1 MNEALIPL
9 AKPSAPPGTPGVYTD
24 LSSLIRLR
32 YTLGDISLLPRQ
44 PVTSVLAGRH
54 SSRLRGRGL
63 NFEEIRRYFPGDD
76 IRQIDWKVT
85 ARTRVP
91 YSRVYTEERGRD
103 TLLVVDQ
110 RLGMFFG
117 SQRNFK
123 SVTAAEVAAVAA
135 WRVIAAKDR
144 ISAVIFSDADL
155 EVIRGGGKP
164 NDVMRI
170 LQSVVTRNNA
180 LGIDREIVPAPQM
193 LDTALA
199 KAERLVTHDALVILI
214 TDASGHGP
222 ETSAILSRI
231 AAHNDVALAFVHDP
245 LEMELPDAGRKVFGS
260 GGMQLEADTSASSL
274 RRDFKHSF
282 ENRYEEARRFLIQ
295 REIPLL
301 PIRADQDTAPQL
313 RRLLGRTIRK

>member
-1 MNEALIPL
+1 MNEALIPSV
-9 AKPSAPPGTPGVYTD
+9 KPSAPPGTPGVYTN
-24 LSSLIRLR
+24 LASLIRLR

-85 ARTRVP
+85 ARTRVTH
-91 YSRVYTEERGRD
+91 SRVYTEERGRD

-117 SQRNFK
+117 SKRNFK

-144 ISAVIFSDADL
+144 ISAIVFGDADL
-155 EVIRGGGKP
+155 EMIRGGGKP
-164 NDVMRI
+164 DDVMRI
-170 LQSVVTRNNA
+170 LQSLVTRNQA
-180 LGIDREIVPAPQM
+180 LGIDRDIVPAPQM
-193 LDTALA
+193 LDAALA

-214 TDASGHGP
+214 TDAAGNGP

-231 AAHNDVALAFVHDP
+231 AAHNDVALAFIHDP

-260 GGMQLEADTSASSL
+260 GEVQLEADTSASSL
-274 RRDFKHSF
+274 QRDFKDSF
-282 ENRYEEARRFLIQ
+282 QSRYEEARRFLIQ

-301 PIRADQDTAPQL
+301 PIRTDLDITPQL